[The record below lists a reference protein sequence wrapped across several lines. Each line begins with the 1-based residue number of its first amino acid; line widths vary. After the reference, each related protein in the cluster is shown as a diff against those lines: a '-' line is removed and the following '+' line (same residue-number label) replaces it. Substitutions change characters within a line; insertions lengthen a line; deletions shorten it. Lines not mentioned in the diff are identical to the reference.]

1 MRCDQHIGLPQR
13 ALDFLGRY
21 EAQGPVCPTCHRSM
35 QAVLKVI
42 GHYEGMFMQEY
53 DLYRHPL
60 NDGYADEFLQ
70 AYPGA
75 VAQCSSSAYEPMTNK
90 ATSKKKSNGT
100 RTKSKGCSNLRGIAD
115 GPA

>member
-42 GHYEGMFMQEY
+42 GHYEGMFMQAY

-70 AYPGA
+70 ASPW
-75 VAQCSSSAYEPMTNK
+75 SSGPMFFI
-90 ATSKKKSNGT
+90 GL
-100 RTKSKGCSNLRGIAD
+100 RTYDEQGNLKEEIKWDEDEIEGML
-115 GPA
+115 